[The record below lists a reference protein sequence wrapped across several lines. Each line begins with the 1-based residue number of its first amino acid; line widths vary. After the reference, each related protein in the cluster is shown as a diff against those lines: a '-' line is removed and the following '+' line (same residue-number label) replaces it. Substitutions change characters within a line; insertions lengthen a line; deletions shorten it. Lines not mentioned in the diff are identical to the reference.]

1 MLELDS
7 GCTPPKWKRPEDV
20 MKMHRMKMKKRAL
33 QARFVKSMD
42 TTTPGDLPTGRLPTV
57 QRSPA
62 KNPFRRK
69 TPVKNKKQVD
79 AREMLKRARV
89 EYDDDNA
96 CTSNLSKLIRDCE
109 SIPSVSSYSQCPAL
123 DESVISFVDVL
134 RKVNPVVV
142 VEDVVEDIKGEEQ
155 LPIDWTLRTKVRF
168 LSPNPFPWSQKIK
181 TCEEASATT
190 GFVRCLDTENIENS
204 LDTSPNSRFHQCC
217 MAWQHPSLPWVDL
230 IHRGPR
236 VTIKDSASS
245 VPSINANP
253 IFRES
258 LFTHWID
265 SFRSLFQLVRANQC
279 PYFYVLANAFT
290 CTFRAS
296 SIGGYEELN
305 AMIYPTTQGL
315 RDVLRREDIDFTM
328 PLLEENEQS
337 SELFTKN
344 TLEDA
349 KIGEDEEPERWL
361 ETMGAEKS
369 EIKRL
374 QSSQSELVSSR
385 QRKIDSTKE
394 SLVVVT
400 GVEAQ
405 ALFNWLI
412 NCRSTV
418 SNTGP
423 HAGIP
428 PTLLAPVAFSGSTL
442 TPLKVRQSTVKVD
455 GQSYNSIEVK
465 GPVLPD
471 AVYNFC
477 DLLSKSLKKFTA
489 TFANLESTKP
499 FTLASETKKEY
510 CNSQKSEDKAIHLFG
525 QQNLSDC
532 GLRDSVLKKFC
543 SATTKAF
550 DSVKYI
556 KDDGYFIS

>member
-1 MLELDS
+1 MLQLDNNS
-7 GCTPPKWKRPEDV
+7 TPPKWKRPEDV
-20 MKMHRMKMKKRAL
+20 MKMHRIRMKKRAL
-33 QARFVKSMD
+33 QSRFSKSMD
-42 TTTPGDLPTGRLPTV
+42 ATSTVAFTDQTG

-69 TPVKNKKQVD
+69 TPVKNNSENS
-79 AREMLKRARV
+79 RITLKRSHF
-89 EYDDDNA
+89 ECEDDNA
-96 CTSNLSKLIRDCE
+96 CSSNLSKILRECE
-109 SIPSVSSYSQCPAL
+109 SIPTTSNCSQFQTL
-123 DESVISFVDVL
+123 DESVISFADVL
-134 RKVNPVVV
+134 RQTTKPVAVI
-142 VEDVVEDIKGEEQ
+142 DDIIEEITGEPY

-168 LSPNPFPWSQKIK
+168 LSPNSFPWSQKIK

-190 GFVRCLDTENIENS
+190 GFVRCLDTEHSENT

-236 VTIKDSASS
+236 TAIRDSSNNFPS
-245 VPSINANP
+245 VNANP

-258 LFTHWID
+258 LFNHWID

-279 PYFYVLANAFT
+279 PFFYVLANAFT

-296 SIGGYEELN
+296 SIGGFEELN
-305 AMIYPTTQGL
+305 ALVYPTTQGL
-315 RDVLRREDIDFTM
+315 RDVLRREDIEFTM
-328 PLLEENEQS
+328 PLLEEDEHGNELYIGKT
-337 SELFTKN
+337 SEIIKCG
-344 TLEDA
+344 D
-349 KIGEDEEPERWL
+349 DEEPERWL

-374 QSSQSELVSSR
+374 QSSQNELVSGR
-385 QRKIDSTKE
+385 QRKIDQTKE
-394 SLVVVT
+394 SLVCVT

-412 NCRSTV
+412 NCRSSI

-428 PTLLAPVAFSGSTL
+428 PTLLAPVAFTGATL

-465 GPVLPD
+465 GPVMPD
-471 AVYNFC
+471 AVHNFC
-477 DLLSKSLKKFTA
+477 NLLSNSLKTFTA

-499 FTLASETKKEY
+499 FTLVSQSRKELTT
-510 CNSQKSEDKAIHLFG
+510 SQKVEDNAIHLFG

-532 GLRDSVLKKFC
+532 GLRESVLKKFC
-543 SATTKAF
+543 SANTKAF
-550 DSVKYI
+550 DSVKYT

>member
-7 GCTPPKWKRPEDV
+7 SCTPPKWKRPEDV

-33 QARFVKSMD
+33 QNRFVKSMETASSSQIPKID
-42 TTTPGDLPTGRLPTV
+42 PVGRMVV
-57 QRSPA
+57 QRSPS

-69 TPVKNKKQVD
+69 TPVKNKPQVD
-79 AREMLKRARV
+79 PRLALKRARV
-89 EYDDDNA
+89 EYSDDNA
-96 CTSNLSKLIRDCE
+96 CTSNLSKVLRDCE
-109 SIPSVSSYSQCPAL
+109 SIPSVSQFHAL

-134 RKVNPVVV
+134 RTVKPVTVI
-142 VEDVVEDIKGEEQ
+142 EEEIKEIVGKSD
-155 LPIDWTLRTKVRF
+155 LPVDWTLRTKVRF
-168 LSPNPFPWSQKIK
+168 LSPNTFPWSQKIK

-190 GFVRCLDTENIENS
+190 GFVRCLDTDNDEHS

-236 VTIKDSASS
+236 IAIRDSSNNMPS
-245 VPSINANP
+245 VNANSV
-253 IFRES
+253 FRES

-296 SIGGYEELN
+296 SIGGYKELN

-315 RDVLRREDIDFTM
+315 RDILRREEFTM
-328 PLLEENEQS
+328 PLLEEDENG
-337 SELFTKN
+337 SELFSGK
-344 TLEDA
+344 LSEDV
-349 KIGEDEEPERWL
+349 KIAEDEEPERWL
-361 ETMGAEKS
+361 ETMGAEQS

-374 QSSQSELVSSR
+374 QSSQSELVSTR

-394 SLVVVT
+394 SLVLVT

-412 NCRSTV
+412 NCRSAV

-428 PTLLAPVAFSGSTL
+428 PTLLAPVAFTGATL
-442 TPLKVRQSTVKVD
+442 TPLKVRQSIVKVD

-465 GPVLPD
+465 GPVMPD

-477 DLLSKSLKKFTA
+477 DLLSKSLMKFTA
-489 TFANLESTKP
+489 TFANLETTKP
-499 FTLASETKKEY
+499 FTLASESKKD
-510 CNSQKSEDKAIHLFG
+510 CTNSQKSEDRAIHLFG

-532 GLRDSVLKKFC
+532 GLRDIVLKKFC
-543 SATTKAF
+543 LANTKAF
-550 DSVKYI
+550 DSVKYT
-556 KDDGYFIS
+556 KDNGYFIS

>member
-7 GCTPPKWKRPEDV
+7 NSTPPKWKRPEDV
-20 MKMHRMKMKKRAL
+20 MRLHRMKMKKRAL
-33 QARFVKSMD
+33 QSRFSKSMD
-42 TTTPGDLPTGRLPTV
+42 ASSSAVAANCQTG

-69 TPVKNKKQVD
+69 TPVKNKQADTRAV
-79 AREMLKRARV
+79 LKRSRI
-89 EYDDDNA
+89 ECEDDNA
-96 CTSNLSKLIRDCE
+96 CSSNLSKLLRECE
-109 SIPSVSSYSQCPAL
+109 SVPSVSSGLQCQPL
-123 DESVISFVDVL
+123 DESVISFADVL
-134 RKVNPVVV
+134 RQTIKPVTI
-142 VEDVVEDIKGEEQ
+142 VEHNVEEITGEPS
-155 LPIDWTLRTKVRF
+155 LPLDWTLRTKVRF
-168 LSPNPFPWSQKIK
+168 LSPNSFPWSQKIK

-190 GFVRCLDTENIENS
+190 GFVRCLDTEHSETS
-204 LDTSPNSRFHQCC
+204 LDTNPNSRFHQCC

-236 VTIKDSASS
+236 TAIRDSANN
-245 VPSINANP
+245 VPSVNANSV
-253 IFRES
+253 FRES

-279 PYFYVLANAFT
+279 PFFYVLANAFT

-296 SIGGYEELN
+296 TIGGYEELN

-315 RDVLRREDIDFTM
+315 RDVLRREDIEFTM
-328 PLLEENEQS
+328 PLLEEDENG
-337 SELFTKN
+337 SELYAGKTSEN
-344 TLEDA
+344 A
-349 KIGEDEEPERWL
+349 KFGEDEEPERWL
-361 ETMGAEKS
+361 ETMGAEQS

-374 QSSQSELVSSR
+374 QSSQNELVSGR
-385 QRKIDSTKE
+385 QRKIDQTKE
-394 SLVVVT
+394 SLVCVT

-412 NCRSTV
+412 NCRSSV

-428 PTLLAPVAFSGSTL
+428 PTLLAPVAFTGATL

-465 GPVLPD
+465 GPVMPD
-471 AVYNFC
+471 AVHNFC
-477 DLLSKSLKKFTA
+477 DLLSSSLKKFTA
-489 TFANLESTKP
+489 TFANLDSTKP
-499 FTLASETKKEY
+499 FTLASQSKKEPVK
-510 CNSQKSEDKAIHLFG
+510 SQKSEENAIHLFG

-532 GLRDSVLKKFC
+532 GLRKTVLQTFC
-543 SATTKAF
+543 STNTKAF
-550 DSVKYI
+550 DSVKYT
-556 KDDGYFIS
+556 KEDGYFIS